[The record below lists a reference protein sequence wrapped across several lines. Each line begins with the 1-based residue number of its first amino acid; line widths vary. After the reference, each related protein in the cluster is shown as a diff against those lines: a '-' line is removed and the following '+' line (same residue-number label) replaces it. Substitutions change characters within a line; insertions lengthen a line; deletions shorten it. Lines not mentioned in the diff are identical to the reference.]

1 MSGHDGDLNQRL
13 LLLIITHQLFTQVQG
28 MIYNGY
34 STDNKSNHQN
44 EEKTYLHSHEHILSM
59 YKEKK
64 CSRKPKKNKKRQN
77 CQKTTELSKTRL
89 TSSVSRDSKWHEC
102 VLKN

>member
-1 MSGHDGDLNQRL
+1 
-13 LLLIITHQLFTQVQG
+13 

-44 EEKTYLHSHEHILSM
+44 EEKTYIHSHEHILSM

-64 CSRKPKKNKKRQN
+64 CSRKPKKKPAK
-77 CQKTTELSKTRL
+77 LSK
-89 TSSVSRDSKWHEC
+89 DNGAK
-102 VLKN
+102 

>member
-1 MSGHDGDLNQRL
+1 
-13 LLLIITHQLFTQVQG
+13 

-44 EEKTYLHSHEHILSM
+44 EEKTYIHSHEHILSI

-64 CSRKPKKNKKRQN
+64 YSRNPPKKPAK
-77 CQKTTELSKTRL
+77 LSK
-89 TSSVSRDSKWHEC
+89 DNGAK
-102 VLKN
+102 

>member
-1 MSGHDGDLNQRL
+1 
-13 LLLIITHQLFTQVQG
+13 

-89 TSSVSRDSKWHEC
+89 THVPAQCHVTQNRLN
-102 VLKN
+102 VF

>member
-1 MSGHDGDLNQRL
+1 
-13 LLLIITHQLFTQVQG
+13 

-64 CSRKPKKNKKRQN
+64 CSRKPKKN
-77 CQKTTELSKTRL
+77 QKTAKLSK
-89 TSSVSRDSKWHEC
+89 DNGAK
-102 VLKN
+102 

>member
-1 MSGHDGDLNQRL
+1 
-13 LLLIITHQLFTQVQG
+13 

-44 EEKTYLHSHEHILSM
+44 EEKTYIHSHEHILSM

-64 CSRKPKKNKKRQN
+64 CSRKQKKTRQN

-89 TSSVSRDSKWHEC
+89 TSSVSRDSKSPEC

>member
-1 MSGHDGDLNQRL
+1 MVIPQIINLTTKMKKRHIYTVMNTPSPCTNKRNVQENQ
-13 LLLIITHQLFTQVQG
+13 
-28 MIYNGY
+28 
-34 STDNKSNHQN
+34 
-44 EEKTYLHSHEHILSM
+44 
-59 YKEKK
+59 
-64 CSRKPKKNKKRQN
+64 KKNKRQN